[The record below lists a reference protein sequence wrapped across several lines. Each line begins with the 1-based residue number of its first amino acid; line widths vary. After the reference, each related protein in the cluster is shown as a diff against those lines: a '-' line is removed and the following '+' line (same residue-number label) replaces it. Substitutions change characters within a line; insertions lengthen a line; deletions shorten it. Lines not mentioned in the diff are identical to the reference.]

1 MSRLGSEGE
10 DIIGRW
16 SEEKLDLLAKY
27 LKAYSVIMTEQKK
40 SWLRAYYYVDAF
52 AGSVRPLAKASKQQN
67 VENYQ
72 QALPFLPNNRRSI
85 TEEERRYID
94 GSPLRALQTEPRFD
108 GYWFIDV
115 SPRRV
120 ERVQGLS
127 EEFPDCVIDVH
138 RGNCNEVLCNEIVP
152 QLLYASKQRAFV
164 FLDPYGLQVDWE
176 TVRELANTRTCD
188 IFVNFSVMGVTRLL
202 PRDQTPEPEVIEQL
216 NKVMGST
223 DWITQ
228 IYQEPPAT
236 QLDIFGNPAES
247 TLSRD
252 TIRAEWL
259 VSLYTQ
265 HLRDLF
271 PHVSNPVLMRNS
283 TNSVLYA
290 LCLASHKETAITI
303 TNDIFNR
310 YERLRGLGG

>member
-27 LKAYSVIMTEQKK
+27 LKAYSVIMNEQKK
-40 SWLRAYYYVDAF
+40 SWLRAYYYIDAF
-52 AGSVRPLAKASKQQN
+52 AGSVRPRAKEDEQ
-67 VENYQ
+67 
-72 QALPFLPNNRRSI
+72 
-85 TEEERRYID
+85 RYID
-94 GSPLRALQTEPRFD
+94 GSPLRALQTEPQFD
-108 GYWFIDV
+108 GYWFVDV

-120 ERVQGLS
+120 ERVQRLRA
-127 EEFPDCVIDVH
+127 EFPNCVIDV
-138 RGNCNEVLCNEIVP
+138 RQGNCNEVLCNEIIP
-152 QLLYASKQRAFV
+152 QIPYSSKQRAFV

-202 PRDQTPEPEVIEQL
+202 PRDQNPDPEVVEQL
-216 NKVMGST
+216 SKVMGST
-223 DWITQ
+223 EWINQ
-228 IYQEPPAT
+228 IYQTPTEY
-236 QLDIFGNPAES
+236 QLDLFSNQEPS
-247 TLSRD
+247 PSRE

-259 VSLYTQ
+259 ASLYTDQ
-265 HLRDLF
+265 LRSLF
-271 PHVSNPVLMRNS
+271 AHVSKPVLMRNS

-290 LCLASHKETAITI
+290 LCLASHNQTAVSI

-310 YERLRGLGG
+310 YERLRELGR